1 MFMDRK
7 LFAANTPHERNSM
20 VWFCLNMFCKSM
32 NLPYVPMPSNDIN
45 HNKDAVEAFQ
55 QIMGLVVDGVMG
67 KNSQEAL
74 ANYIVEHVPP
84 FNGKEPSW

>member
-1 MFMDRK
+1 
-7 LFAANTPHERNSM
+7 
-20 VWFCLNMFCKSM
+20 M